1 MSTWLASISQFLSL
15 SPVSAPSNHTT
26 SSKTSTNEAK
36 RKRSTEVAVYLGVK
50 KMDVANVA
58 LSPSLKSSAKSII
71 LIRVHECGKKGVQLE
86 PFLQAQRNCLNTAKD
101 LYSRVKLER
110 IDNDTIRMM
119 KWSPS
124 EVVD

>member
-1 MSTWLASISQFLSL
+1 
-15 SPVSAPSNHTT
+15 
-26 SSKTSTNEAK
+26 
-36 RKRSTEVAVYLGVK
+36 
-50 KMDVANVA
+50 MDVANVA
-58 LSPSLKSSAKSII
+58 LAPSLKSSAKSII

-86 PFLQAQRNCLNTAKD
+86 PFLQAQRNCLNIAKD

-124 EVVD
+124 QVVD

>member
-26 SSKTSTNEAK
+26 SSNTSTNEAK

-58 LSPSLKSSAKSII
+58 LAPSLKSSAKSII

-86 PFLQAQRNCLNTAKD
+86 PFLQAQRNCLNIAKD

-124 EVVD
+124 QVVD